1 MNALNIEQLVDNLS
15 VAHLI
20 RSQMVGDYIE
30 DLEEKDNILFKFY
43 KPYPVFEEFHKLG
56 AVPEVRVRFL
66 MAANRIG
73 KSVSCFAET
82 AMHATLTYPDWWEG
96 YRYTSKDMV
105 IWVGGRSSKDLLRL
119 RRGLFH
125 SQKGFPPFIHSSLV
139 EYKNHTSNEFHI
151 RNALGGIT
159 ILELKTCDG
168 GVEKKNSQ
176 SSWTGENVSFIWIDE
191 PPPMNVLNEANTRIT
206 QTSAGDKSMM
216 VISSTCVEL
225 SEFFLYVTE
234 RIEEEEIDV
243 DGVRIIKNRQYAL
256 SPKEIYEGRVYI
268 TASLDDAPHLS
279 EEEKKR
285 MIASWPAHERQARST
300 GIPIIGSGLVFPL
313 LEQAITYAPFDFPS
327 HFPHLG
333 GMDFGEG
340 NDLDV
345 ILLGAFDRTK
355 ETLYVYFEYAV
366 RQKRPNEIIY
376 DLLQMKQAQAFKWAT
391 IVADTS
397 GNKKS
402 VETGNSLRDLYEQS
416 SIHAITMVN
425 AEKRDKPARVQDVYQ
440 RLANGTLKISKECRG
455 LLNEIRTY
463 SYKNNVL
470 QDGNDHHIDALLYM
484 VGGLQYAKTKPHKRH
499 GSTKTRVTII

>member
-1 MNALNIEQLVDNLS
+1 MRNLQ
-15 VAHLI
+15 I
-20 RSQMVGDYIE
+20 KGMKNYR
-30 DLEEKDNILFKFY
+30 EEYLKRFLFY
-43 KPYPVFEEFHKLG
+43 NPYPVFEEFHQLG
-56 AVPEVRVRFL
+56 AIPEVRVRFL

-96 YRYTSKDMV
+96 YRYTDKNMV
-105 IWVGGRSSKDLLRL
+105 IWVGARSSNDLSRL
-119 RRGLFH
+119 KRGFL
-125 SQKGFPPFIHSSLV
+125 SGQKAFAPFIHPSLILK
-139 EYKNHTSNEFHI
+139 ENNTTNEFTLK
-151 RNALGGIT
+151 NALGGQT
-159 ILELKTCDG
+159 LLVFKTCDG

-206 QTSAGDKSMM
+206 KTSEGDKSMM

-234 RIEEEEIDV
+234 RIDEEEIVV
-243 DGVRIIKNRQYAL
+243 DGVKILKNRQCAL
-256 SPKEIYEGRVYI
+256 APKEIYEGRVYI

-279 EEEKKR
+279 EEEQKR

-313 LEQAITYAPFDFPS
+313 LEKAVTYVPFDFPS

-345 ILLGAFDRTK
+345 LLLGAFDRTK
-355 ETLYVYFEYAV
+355 ETLYIYFEYAV

-376 DLLQMKQAQAFKWAT
+376 DLLQMKQAEAFKWAT

-402 VETGNSLRDLYEQS
+402 VETGNSLRDLYEKS
-416 SIHAITMVN
+416 SIHKIRMVN
-425 AEKRDKPARVQDVYQ
+425 AEKRDKSARVHDVYQ

-484 VGGLQYAKTKPHKRH
+484 VGGLKYAR
-499 GSTKTRVTII
+499 TKTRLDGKSVYGRYSSKHGQRSNNLALFGG